1 MGNNN
6 IEQAPPEETEKN
18 IKNTKKQKTLIIV
31 LFGFAVLVF
40 AIYIFSQLM
49 GLAKKGN
56 HQETPIIKK
65 QAQTKKVN
73 KNLKN
78 YLLSFRQKIQKR
90 NIAIAKIEAKHKIK
104 EINKQKEKIKLKKAK
119 LNSKMTVFIYK
130 KKLPKFLKTSL
141 TEKTKRN
148 IISYFNGIPPGT
160 TAYAELATAVFS
172 FNTKAPAKAKLLQ
185 NIYTKEH
192 KLVMPA
198 GTIFLGTVST
208 IHSQDRVN
216 IAFSQA
222 VYPNGET
229 YNINAL
235 ALSNNGSAGI
245 KGQVNSPALVDTLE
259 GVGEAVLGLGSLFF
273 GGNNSN
279 PYSMNDQLKYAAGSS
294 LTNQAGNSLANAQA
308 NNKTTITV
316 KAGKTIKLIFLN
328 GFNK

>member
-1 MGNNN
+1 
-6 IEQAPPEETEKN
+6 
-18 IKNTKKQKTLIIV
+18 
-31 LFGFAVLVF
+31 
-40 AIYIFSQLM
+40 
-49 GLAKKGN
+49 
-56 HQETPIIKK
+56 
-65 QAQTKKVN
+65 
-73 KNLKN
+73 
-78 YLLSFRQKIQKR
+78 
-90 NIAIAKIEAKHKIK
+90 
-104 EINKQKEKIKLKKAK
+104 
-119 LNSKMTVFIYK
+119 MTVFLYK
-130 KKLPKFLKTSL
+130 KKPKILKTAL
-141 TEKTKRN
+141 MKKTKKN

-160 TAYAELATAVFS
+160 TVYAELTTAVFS
-172 FNTKAPAKAKLLQ
+172 FNTKAPVKAKLLQ
-185 NIYTKEH
+185 NIYTKKR
-192 KLVMPA
+192 KLVMPE

-245 KGQVNSPALVDTLE
+245 KGQVNSPAFVDTLE

-294 LTNQAGNSLANAQA
+294 LTNQAANSLANAQA

-316 KAGKTIKLIFLN
+316 KAGKTIRIMFLS